1 MPEIMFNGSAGKLQG
16 RYRKGHKNAPIA
28 LLMHPDPTR
37 GGSMDNII
45 VHRLY
50 HIFRNLGFSTLRF
63 NFRGVGKSQGE
74 FDYGPGELAD
84 AADALNW
91 AQNFIGEYK
100 SCWVAGY
107 SFGSWIAMQLLMRR
121 PEIKGFIIISPP
133 KIFDFSFLAPCPA
146 SGLVVCGED
155 DKVADKTTVENLITA
170 LEKQQGNKIN
180 SNFIPNADH
189 FYNNKIDELME
200 ICDDY
205 IRSRLTKEI
214 L

>member
-1 MPEIMFNGSAGKLQG
+1 
-16 RYRKGHKNAPIA
+16 
-28 LLMHPDPTR
+28 MHPDPTR

>member
-1 MPEIMFNGSAGKLQG
+1 M
-16 RYRKGHKNAPIA
+16 
-28 LLMHPDPTR
+28 
-37 GGSMDNII
+37 
-45 VHRLY
+45 
-50 HIFRNLGFSTLRF
+50 RF
-63 NFRGVGKSQGE
+63 Y
-74 FDYGPGELAD
+74 D
-84 AADALNW
+84 
-91 AQNFIGEYK
+91 
-100 SCWVAGY
+100 
-107 SFGSWIAMQLLMRR
+107 
-121 PEIKGFIIISPP
+121 
-133 KIFDFSFLAPCPA
+133 PCPA